1 MFETV
6 AYNTL
11 SAENV
16 EQFQWVLQ
24 SMIDNFANKLKVFN
38 ASIRIV
44 SI

>member
-6 AYNTL
+6 AHNTL

-24 SMIDNFANKLKVFN
+24 SMKENFTNK
-38 ASIRIV
+38 S
-44 SI
+44 